1 MNARDETVPET
12 IDALRAEIDRVD
24 EKLLQLVTAR
34 IGLGRRMAAAKAAAG
49 ETGFGYR
56 PARELALVR
65 ALVAQA
71 GDGAPP
77 PALSVIWRAL
87 MAANLAQQGP
97 FKVVATPD
105 AAPAARAAFGAGA
118 QPQVMTAGLA
128 LAHAAGDD
136 FCLAILPFPRHDG
149 HDWWP
154 LLGDPRYTDL
164 RVVAAAPIVR
174 PADGLPDV
182 LVLSTR
188 APEAAGEDHSLL
200 ILEGAAPRAAL
211 ALRGLHTTLAAEDG
225 PLQLVLAD
233 GYVAQDDPRLSAGP
247 GLDAARA
254 CGAFAFA

>member
-1 MNARDETVPET
+1 MNARDNEGPET

-24 EKLLQLVTAR
+24 ERLLQLVTER
-34 IGLGRRMAAAKAAAG
+34 IGLGRRVAAAKAAAG

-65 ALVAQA
+65 KLVAQV

-118 QPQVMTAGLA
+118 QPDIMTATLA
-128 LAHAAGDD
+128 LAHAAGDEH
-136 FCLAILPFPRHDG
+136 CLAVLPFPRHDG
-149 HDWWP
+149 HDWWR
-154 LLGDPRYTDL
+154 LLDDPRFSE
-164 RVVAAAPIVR
+164 VQIVAAAPIVR

-188 APEAAGEDHSLL
+188 QPEAAGEDHSVL
-200 ILEGAAPRAAL
+200 ILSGAAPRAAL

-233 GYVAQDDPRLSAGP
+233 GFLAGDDPRLSPGP
-247 GLDAARA
+247 GLDAVRA

>member
-1 MNARDETVPET
+1 MNARDDTGPET

-24 EKLLQLVTAR
+24 EKLLQLVTER
-34 IGLGRRMAAAKAAAG
+34 IGLGRRVAAAKAAAG

-65 ALVAQA
+65 ALVSQV
-71 GDGAPP
+71 GDSAPP

-118 QPQVMTAGLA
+118 QPDVMTATLA
-128 LAHAAGDD
+128 LAHAAGDEH
-136 FCLAILPFPRHDG
+136 CLAVLPFPRHDG
-149 HDWWP
+149 HDWWR
-154 LLGDPRYTDL
+154 LLGDPRFTDV

-188 APEAAGEDHSLL
+188 APEGAGEDHSLL

-233 GYVAQDDPRLSAGP
+233 GFIAPNDPRLSPGP